1 MISLFVNSLINDT
14 EFTLR
19 NMTIRARRFRSAGKL
34 FVDSAIPC

>member
-14 EFTLR
+14 DFTLS
-19 NMTIRARRFRSAGKL
+19 NITIRTRQFRSAGKL